1 MPATIFPSTLG
12 FIWGIPTAE
21 TGISVES
28 VRQNNTTQVFEQKD
42 NQGQD
47 IAVVTYN
54 AKAEI
59 TIAGEV
65 IGSFAAQVGKSIV
78 VANLIALGGVAA
90 GLVICRAIEFTQ
102 AREAM
107 QKVSITATMYPLIPA
122 GP

>member
-1 MPATIFPSTLG
+1 MPATIYPSTLG
-12 FIWGIPTAE
+12 FTWGIPTPEA
-21 TGISVES
+21 GISVES

-42 NQGQD
+42 NQGED
-47 IAVVTYN
+47 VAIVSYN
-54 AKAEI
+54 PKAEI

-65 IGSFAAQVGKSIV
+65 IGTFAALVGKKIT
-78 VANLIALGGVAA
+78 VANLVSLGGVAA

-122 GP
+122 